1 MEAFANAVAGAVGTG
16 VSKLVCYP
24 LDTAKVRLSSTG
36 FEGMGTL
43 GVLRGIVSEE
53 GMLGLYRGINNKL
66 LKSCTQKFIYF
77 YLFRILSDVANRL
90 QGSKD
95 PGSSALLIIGFLGEL
110 LANGVLGLY
119 AGVQAYVVGCLQPA
133 FQFSLFERFKKMAI
147 SYQGGNPQ
155 LSLATSFMIGAVTKA
170 IAATIVQPVTRA
182 RILAQSAEGPPPG
195 MASSILRIWRD
206 DGFFALFRGAGLVGE
221 ELSSHYVVAMPAR
234 TMWIAQ

>member
-1 MEAFANAVAGAVGTG
+1 MEAFANALAGSVGTG

-95 PGSSALLIIGFLGEL
+95 PGSTALLIIGFLGEL
-110 LANGVLGLY
+110 L
-119 AGVQAYVVGCLQPA
+119 
-133 FQFSLFERFKKMAI
+133 
-147 SYQGGNPQ
+147 
-155 LSLATSFMIGAVTKA
+155 GASRRM
-170 IAATIVQPVTRA
+170 P
-182 RILAQSAEGPPPG
+182 
-195 MASSILRIWRD
+195 
-206 DGFFALFRGAGLVGE
+206 ALFGSRNEPWCHLPCPDGCFC
-221 ELSSHYVVAMPAR
+221 
-234 TMWIAQ
+234 